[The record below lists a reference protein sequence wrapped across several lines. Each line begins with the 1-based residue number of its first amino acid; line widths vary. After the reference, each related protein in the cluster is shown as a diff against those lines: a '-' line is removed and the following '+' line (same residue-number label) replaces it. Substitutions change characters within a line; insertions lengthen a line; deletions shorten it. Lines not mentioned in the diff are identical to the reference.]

1 MKPKGG
7 TELQYDEL
15 QKRLDPSYFKKFQ
28 ITTSVPEKEPID
40 PDKISILWMKNSYDQ
55 PNIAPWFAE
64 KENHRKYDWYVFN
77 SHWTYEKFRYAFGL
91 PTHKCCV
98 IKNALPNIDWK
109 EKKKFKKGDQIK
121 LIHTSTPWRGLNVLV
136 GAMELIKR
144 DDIVLDVYSSTKI
157 YGNQFELQNDK
168 QFQPLYRKMDSMNNI
183 NYKGYEPDRDKLMNA
198 MQDSQIFA
206 YPSIWEETFC
216 ISAIEAMAAGNMAI
230 VTNFGALFET
240 CTEYAHY
247 VNYETN
253 VYTLAKKFK
262 AVIEFVAD
270 NYHEPVLH
278 ERLQDQ
284 MKYFRTFYNWDSR
297 VKEWESLMDQL
308 MKQKGYA

>member
-1 MKPKGG
+1 MEAKGG
-7 TELQYDEL
+7 TELQYAEL
-15 QKRLDPSYFKKFQ
+15 EKRLDPSYFKKFQ

-40 PDKISILWMKNSYDQ
+40 PDKISILWQKNSYDQ
-55 PNIAPWFAE
+55 PNIAPWFSE

-98 IKNALPNIDWK
+98 IKNALPDIDWRP
-109 EKKKFKKGDQIK
+109 KKKFNKGDPIK
-121 LIHTSTPWRGLNVLV
+121 LIHTSTPWRGLNVLL
-136 GAMELIKR
+136 GAMELIER
-144 DDIVLDVYSSTKI
+144 DDITLDVYSSTKI
-157 YGNQFELQNDK
+157 YGDAFDLQNKK
-168 QFQPLYRKMDSMNNI
+168 QFKPMFDKIDSLKNVNNM
-183 NYKGYEPDRDKLMNA
+183 GYTPNLQVIDA
-198 MQDSQIFA
+198 MQDTHIYA

-230 VTNFGALFET
+230 VTNFGALYET

-278 ERLQDQ
+278 EKLVDQ
-284 MKYFRTFYNWDSR
+284 MKYYRTFYNWDVR
-297 VKEWESLMDQL
+297 AKEWESLLDQL
-308 MKQKGYA
+308 LKQKGYA

>member
-1 MKPKGG
+1 MQPIGG
-7 TELQYDEL
+7 TELQFNLLKKYVDSDL
-15 QKRLDPSYFKKFQ
+15 LDKFQ
-28 ITTSVPEKEPID
+28 ITTSVPEKIPLAK
-40 PDKISILWMKNSYDQ
+40 DKINILWQQNSFDQ
-55 PNIAPWFAE
+55 PNLAPWFKN
-64 KENHRKYDWYVFN
+64 KENHKKYDWYVFN

-98 IKNALPNIDWK
+98 IKNALPDIKWRD
-109 EKKKFKKGDQIK
+109 KKPFKKGDPIK

-144 DDIVLDVYSSTKI
+144 DDIILDVYSSTKI
-157 YGNQFELQNDK
+157 YGDAFDKSNKQQFV
-168 QFQPLYRKMDSMNNI
+168 PLFDKMDSLKNVNNI
-183 NYKGYEPDRDKLMNA
+183 GYKSNLEVIDA
-198 MQDSQIFA
+198 MQDTHIYA
-206 YPSIWEETFC
+206 YPSVWEETFC

-230 VTNFGALFET
+230 VTNFGALYET

-253 VYTLAKKFK
+253 MYTLAKKFK

-270 NYHEPVLH
+270 NYHEDVLH
-278 ERLQDQ
+278 QRLKDQ
-284 MKYFRTFYNWDSR
+284 VKYFRTFYNWDAR
-297 VKEWESLMDQL
+297 VKEWESLLNQL

>member
-1 MKPKGG
+1 MEAKGG
-7 TELQYDEL
+7 TELQYAEL
-15 QKRLDPSYFKKFQ
+15 EKRLDPSYFKKFQ

-40 PDKISILWMKNSYDQ
+40 PDKISILWQKNSYDQ
-55 PNIAPWFAE
+55 PNIAPWFSE

-98 IKNALPNIDWK
+98 IKNALPDINWRP
-109 EKKKFKKGDQIK
+109 KKKFTKGDPIK
-121 LIHTSTPWRGLNVLV
+121 LIHTSTPWRGLNVLL
-136 GAMELIKR
+136 GAMELIER
-144 DDIVLDVYSSTKI
+144 DDIILDVYSSTKI
-157 YGNQFELQNDK
+157 YGDAFDLQNKK
-168 QFQPLYRKMDSMNNI
+168 QFKPMFDKIDSLKNVNNM
-183 NYKGYEPDRDKLMNA
+183 GYTPNLQVIDA
-198 MQDSQIFA
+198 MQDTHIYA

-230 VTNFGALFET
+230 VTNFGALYET

-253 VYTLAKKFK
+253 MYTLAKKFK

-278 ERLQDQ
+278 EKLVDQ
-284 MKYFRTFYNWDSR
+284 MKYYRTFYNWDVR
-297 VKEWESLMDQL
+297 VKEWESLLNQL
-308 MKQKGYA
+308 LKQKGYA

>member
-1 MKPKGG
+1 MEAKGG
-7 TELQYDEL
+7 TELQYAEL
-15 QKRLDPSYFKKFQ
+15 EKRLDPSYFKKFQ

-40 PDKISILWMKNSYDQ
+40 TDKISILWQKNSYDQ
-55 PNIAPWFAE
+55 PNIAPWFSE

-98 IKNALPNIDWK
+98 IKNALPDIDWRP
-109 EKKKFKKGDQIK
+109 KKKFKKGDPIK
-121 LIHTSTPWRGLNVLV
+121 LIHTSTPWRGLNVLL
-136 GAMELIKR
+136 GAMELIER
-144 DDIVLDVYSSTKI
+144 DDIILDVYSSTKI
-157 YGNQFELQNDK
+157 YGDAFDLQNKK
-168 QFQPLYRKMDSMNNI
+168 QFKPMFDKIDSLKNVNNM
-183 NYKGYEPDRDKLMNA
+183 GYTPNLQVIDA
-198 MQDSQIFA
+198 MQDTHIYA

-230 VTNFGALFET
+230 VTNFGALYET

-253 VYTLAKKFK
+253 MYTLAKKFK

-278 ERLQDQ
+278 EKLIDQ
-284 MKYFRTFYNWDSR
+284 MKYYRTFYNWDVR
-297 VKEWESLMDQL
+297 VKEWESLLNQL
-308 MKQKGYA
+308 LKQKGYA

>member
-1 MKPKGG
+1 MEAKGG
-7 TELQYDEL
+7 TELQFEEL
-15 QKRLDPSYFKKFQ
+15 RKRIDSSYFKKFQ

-55 PNIAPWFAE
+55 PNIAPWFKE

-77 SHWTYEKFRYAFGL
+77 SHWTYEKFRYAYGL

-98 IKNALPNIDWK
+98 IKNALPDIDWK
-109 EKKKFKKGDQIK
+109 PRPTWKKGDKIK
-121 LIHTSTPWRGLNVLV
+121 LIHTSTPWRGLNVLL

-144 DDIVLDVYSSTKI
+144 DDIELDVYSSTKI
-157 YGNQFELQNDK
+157 YGDEFDKQNKD
-168 QFQPLYRKMDSMNNI
+168 QFQPMYDKMNSLPNVNNI
-183 NYKGYEPDRDKLMNA
+183 GYKPNIEVIEA
-198 MQDSQIFA
+198 MQSTHIFA

-230 VTNFGALFET
+230 VTNFGALYET

-253 VYTLAKKFK
+253 MYTLAKKFK

-270 NYHEPVLH
+270 NYHEPALH
-278 ERLQDQ
+278 DRLKDQ
-284 MKYFRTFYNWDSR
+284 VKFYKTFYNWDMR
-297 VKEWESLMDQL
+297 AKEWISLFDQL
-308 MKQKGYA
+308 LKIKGMA

>member
-1 MKPKGG
+1 MEAKGG
-7 TELQYDEL
+7 TELQYAEL
-15 QKRLDPSYFKKFQ
+15 EKRLDPSYFKKFQ

-40 PDKISILWMKNSYDQ
+40 PDKISILWQKNSYDQ
-55 PNIAPWFAE
+55 PNIAPWFSE

-98 IKNALPNIDWK
+98 IKNALPDIDWRP
-109 EKKKFKKGDQIK
+109 KKKFNKGDPIK
-121 LIHTSTPWRGLNVLV
+121 LIHTSTPWRGLNVLL
-136 GAMELIKR
+136 GAMELIER
-144 DDIVLDVYSSTKI
+144 DDITLDVYSSTKI
-157 YGNQFELQNDK
+157 YGDAFDLQNKK
-168 QFQPLYRKMDSMNNI
+168 QFKPMFDKIDSLKNVNNM
-183 NYKGYEPDRDKLMNA
+183 GYTPNLQVIDA
-198 MQDSQIFA
+198 MQDTHIYA
-206 YPSIWEETFC
+206 YPSIWEETCC

-230 VTNFGALFET
+230 VTNFGALYET

-253 VYTLAKKFK
+253 MYTLAKKFK

-278 ERLQDQ
+278 EKLVDQ
-284 MKYFRTFYNWDSR
+284 MKYYRTFYNWDVR
-297 VKEWESLMDQL
+297 VKEWESLLNQL
-308 MKQKGYA
+308 LKQKGYA